1 MSPGGIKLGIGGGVK
16 TGIGL
21 LCLRL
26 INSAYERGGRSVLS
40 AEPCGG
46 GSF

>member
-1 MSPGGIKLGIGGGVK
+1 MSPGGKKVGIGGGGK

-21 LCLRL
+21 LCLRP

-40 AEPCGG
+40 AESCGG